1 MVGRK
6 QVIGMWA
13 AGIEGREGS
22 TRGPARS
29 VIPFRTGGFLGSEV
43 RARQTTLE
51 KKTGR
56 VTLTPSTLPSKLEVN
71 KNDEGR
77 IKRRT
82 HPLETFVPEIFCR
95 NTFKS
100 PEPPTY

>member
-43 RARQTTLE
+43 RARQTTL
-51 KKTGR
+51 KKKKQG
-56 VTLTPSTLPSKLEVN
+56 
-71 KNDEGR
+71 G
-77 IKRRT
+77 
-82 HPLETFVPEIFCR
+82 
-95 NTFKS
+95 
-100 PEPPTY
+100 

>member
-51 KKTGR
+51 KKNR
-56 VTLTPSTLPSKLEVN
+56 
-71 KNDEGR
+71 EGNAYT
-77 IKRRT
+77 I
-82 HPLETFVPEIFCR
+82 
-95 NTFKS
+95 N
-100 PEPPTY
+100 PTIEARGQ